1 MQRPSLTGKKDIQY
15 QAVVAFCKRFGIGY
29 KNTLPWPSLHEDL
42 KRFKDLT
49 KDQIVVMGK
58 DTYFSLPKKHQPL
71 PDRLNIVLT
80 STPSLYQPNPIAN
93 LVFLQENELFSFLE
107 SNATHSIVFFIGGQS
122 VYEKYLHLCDTVH
135 VTYIDKE
142 YTCDRFFPFQQLAT
156 HHIHDITP
164 HEQFTFLTYKRS
176 QPGSGHADITYQNL
190 LKDIL
195 EEGYERDD
203 RTGTG
208 TLSMFGKQLRFNI
221 SNSVPLLTTK
231 HIPYKSVIKELLWF
245 LKGDTNAFRLKEQ
258 GVNIWNANSTRE
270 FLDAR
275 SLSNY
280 AEGDIGPMYGF
291 QWRHFGATYEG
302 CDADYRN
309 KGIDQLKNVIDLL
322 KNDPFSRRILMTT
335 VNVEDLEKGCLHP
348 CHGIVVQ
355 FYVSMHLGV
364 KHLSCHMYQRSVD
377 TFLGLTWN
385 IFSYAVLT
393 YILAKMTDMKPYELI
408 ISTGDTHL
416 YKDHLDQAILQVGRQ
431 PFSLPKL
438 VIKDCV
444 KNKSFEDITLDDFE
458 LYGYFYHPAI
468 KAKMSA

>member
-1 MQRPSLTGKKDIQY
+1 MQRPSLTGKKDIQF
-15 QAVVAFCKRFGIGY
+15 QAIVAFCKGFGIGY
-29 KNTLPWPSLHEDL
+29 DNSMPWPTLHEDL

-49 KDQIVVMGK
+49 RGHIVVMGK
-58 DTYFSLPKKHQPL
+58 DTYFSLPKKQQPL
-71 PDRLNIVLT
+71 TDRLNVVLT

-93 LVFLQENELFSFLE
+93 LVFLEEDELFPFLE
-107 SNATHSIVFFIGGQS
+107 SKATPSTVSFIGGQS
-122 VYEKYLHLCDTVH
+122 IYEKYLYLCDTVH

-142 YTCDRFFPFQQLAT
+142 YTCDRFFPFQQLAD
-156 HHIHDITP
+156 HYIHDVISHDT
-164 HEQFTFLTYKRS
+164 FTFFTYKRS
-176 QPGSGHADITYQNL
+176 RPASGHADITYQNL

-195 EEGYERDD
+195 ENGHERDD

-208 TLSMFGKQLRFNI
+208 TLSMFGKQLRFDI

-245 LKGDTNAFRLKEQ
+245 LQGNTNANHLREQ

-275 SLSNY
+275 NLPHY

-302 CDADYRN
+302 CETDYRDQ
-309 KGIDQLKNVIDLL
+309 GVDQLKNVLDLL
-322 KNDPFSRRILMTT
+322 RNDPFSRRILMTT
-335 VNVEDLEKGCLHP
+335 VNVKDLEKGCLHP

-355 FYVSMHLGV
+355 FYVSEHFGV

-385 IFSYAVLT
+385 IFSYTVLT

-416 YKDHLDQAILQVGRQ
+416 YKNHIDQAILQVGRQ

-444 KNKSFEDITLDDFE
+444 QNKTFEALNMDDFE